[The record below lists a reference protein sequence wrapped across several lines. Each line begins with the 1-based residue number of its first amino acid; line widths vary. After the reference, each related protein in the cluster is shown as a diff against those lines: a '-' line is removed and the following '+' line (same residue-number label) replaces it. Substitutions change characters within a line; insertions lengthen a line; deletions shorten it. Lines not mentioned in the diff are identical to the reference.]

1 MRNNDLN
8 LLMIFDAIMTEGAIT
23 RAADR
28 LAMTQPAVS
37 NALSRMRTAWKD
49 ELFVKDG
56 RGIQPTAF
64 ALNLWSQIK
73 EPLGLLEDAVNPS
86 HFDPA
91 TARRTFRISASD
103 IVVDMLWGPL
113 RRIIETE
120 APGINIYAMPNAALN
135 TEKVLN
141 DAEADLVIGKFP
153 MADNVVRTEQIL
165 EPSYVCVMRPDH
177 PLAKEQ
183 LSLQGFADADHLLVS
198 ITGDVTGIT
207 DQALMNVGLSRRV
220 AMSVNHFHAVAPLLQ
235 QSDLICVVPS
245 IAVEKEIFS
254 GELAVFETPIE
265 LAKTPLGVLWHKR
278 QDHDLGLQWL
288 RRLVTRFLRERSAQH
303 QALLSRCCRK
313 GYCPDALKELI
324 SQRTQADCSLAET
337 QLKGIQ

>member
-1 MRNNDLN
+1 MRSNDLN

-37 NALSRMRTAWKD
+37 NALSRMRIAWKD

-56 RGIQPTAF
+56 RGIQPTSF

-73 EPLGLLEDAVNPS
+73 GPLGQLEDAVNPS

-103 IVVDMLWGPL
+103 IIVDMLWGPL
-113 RRIIETE
+113 RHIIETE
-120 APGINIYAMPNAALN
+120 APGINIYAMPNAAAN

-153 MADNVVRTEQIL
+153 MADNVIRSEQIL
-165 EPSYVCVMRPDH
+165 EPSYVCIMRPNH
-177 PLAKEQ
+177 PLAKEE
-183 LSLQGFADADHLLVS
+183 LTLQGFADADHLLVS
-198 ITGDVTGIT
+198 ISGDVTGIT
-207 DQALMNVGLSRRV
+207 DQALMNVGLTRRV

-245 IAVEKEIFS
+245 IAVEKEVFS
-254 GELAVFETPIE
+254 GKLAVFETPIE
-265 LAKTPLGVLWHKR
+265 LAKTPIGVMWHKR

-288 RRLVTRFLRERSAQH
+288 RRLVTQFLRERSDQH
-303 QALLSRCCRK
+303 KALLSRCCRK
-313 GYCPDALKELI
+313 GYCPDALKELMAK
-324 SQRTQADCSLAET
+324 RANEDCTLPVVDMKRA
-337 QLKGIQ
+337 